1 MTIAIIVGV
10 LLLAIAPLMWVL
22 PSRRERDLAA
32 LREAARKLGFTLQV
46 TEVDHPSPTAEEQV
60 SASGRM
66 RRPMLPCVAYRL
78 PRAAGATPGSPV
90 PPAVE
95 DRVRARAARDDAD
108 DTGAWA
114 EAAAEEVVQVAPR
127 TRVTRRMGA
136 RSAGLPD
143 DWRLDD
149 GFDAPDAELCALLPS
164 LGPDVLAVESTGST
178 VAVFWTE
185 RGGEARLQALAGT
198 LRDLMRAQPPR

>member
-22 PSRRERDLAA
+22 PSRRERELAA
-32 LREAARKLGFTLQV
+32 LRESARKLGFTLQV
-46 TEVDHPSPTAEEQV
+46 TEVDHPAPTAEERV
-60 SASGRM
+60 SASGRT

-78 PRAAGATPGSPV
+78 PRAAGATPGTPST
-90 PPAVE
+90 PAMA
-95 DRVRARAARDDAD
+95 DRARRRADAD
-108 DTGAWA
+108 DDDGWGE
-114 EAAAEEVVQVAPR
+114 EAVDEVVQVAPR
-127 TRVTRRMGA
+127 TRVTRRVGA
-136 RSAGLPD
+136 HSAGLPD
-143 DWRLDD
+143 DWRLDE
-149 GFDAPDAELCALLPS
+149 GFDAPDPALCALLPS

-185 RGGEARLQALAGT
+185 RGGEARLQALTGI